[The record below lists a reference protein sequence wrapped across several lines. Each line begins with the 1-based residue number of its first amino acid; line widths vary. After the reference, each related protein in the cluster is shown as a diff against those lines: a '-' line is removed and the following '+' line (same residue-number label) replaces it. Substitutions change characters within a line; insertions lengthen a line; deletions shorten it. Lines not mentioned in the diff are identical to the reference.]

1 MGSLAVSGICRLTR
15 DAEVKKTSMGTWY
28 AIGIAAYRKNP
39 KDGKQQ
45 VDFFDADLY
54 IKNPPPG
61 YEKNL
66 VKGRLLYIE
75 TAYLRNDQFIGKD
88 GTDKTRVKLQ
98 ISGFELLGDHIMKV
112 EEIGPIVEKLKPV
125 SNSTHPSDLGMPIS
139 ISMTKIEKIIPDKSK
154 NKVTEEFSS
163 DEEPPF

>member
-15 DAEVKKTSMGTWY
+15 NAEAKKTSMGTWY

-39 KDGKQQ
+39 KEGKQQ

-54 IKNPPPG
+54 MKNPPTG

-75 TAYLRNDQFIGKD
+75 TAYLRNDQFVGKD
-88 GTDKTRVKLQ
+88 GADKTRVKLQ

-112 EEIGPIVEKLKPV
+112 EEIEPVVEKLKPV
-125 SNSTHPSDLGMPIS
+125 SNSTHPSDLGLPIS
-139 ISMTKIEKIIPDKSK
+139 IGMTKIEKVVSDKPK
-154 NKVTEEFSS
+154 IEITEEFSS